1 MKVYFLYDKE
11 QDRELFNRAKIEI
24 LIINGDIPKASEE
37 YISLGDEE
45 HFEEMLKASNE
56 ESFCMYTLYKIVH
69 FLEIIAGVKILRMAA
84 EFVKDEG
91 GFFWL
96 LNLSDVKHVSYQQNV
111 REELQIKN
119 VDKLLQEENNK
130 LSQELEVYYRNL
142 ERKEAVKLLNNIMK
156 QHYDAQ
162 KKKIGLDDYVES
174 YFNDDISDDLF
185 AKIHPDAPFKLSEL
199 LKTKS
204 RYDEI
209 REFILK
215 NTGRLQSERHIRE
228 GALVVSKPALRS
240 SQNLSLNQFR
250 GSLTSRQG
258 SKSIKN
264 DPMIQ
269 SIFNQGRN
277 LTRFSLGSQIM
288 RDVRAPSLEVDI
300 ESRSHQHLKLPIESI
315 SQIRRP
321 ENTRLGHFR
330 AVKYTNG
337 RKSFQVDNHTDY
349 IK

>member
-1 MKVYFLYDKE
+1 MYFLYDKE
-11 QDRELFNRAKIEI
+11 QHKDLFIRAKTEI

-45 HFEEMLKASNE
+45 YFEETLKASNE
-56 ESFCMYTLYKIVH
+56 ETFCMYTLYKIVH
-69 FLEIIAGVKILRMAA
+69 FLEIISAVKIQKMSA
-84 EFVKDEG
+84 EFVKDEA

-96 LNLSDVKHVSYQQNV
+96 LNLSDVRHVSYQQNI

-130 LSQELEVYYRNL
+130 LSQELEIYYRNL
-142 ERKEAVKLLNNIMK
+142 ERKEAIKLLNNIMK

-174 YFNDDISDDLF
+174 YFNDDISDELF

-215 NTGRLQSERHIRE
+215 NTRRLQSERHIRE
-228 GALVVSKPALRS
+228 GALVVAKPAFAQET
-240 SQNLSLNQFR
+240 SQLR
-250 GSLTSRQG
+250 GSETVRHG
-258 SKSIKN
+258 SKNVKT

-269 SIFNQGRN
+269 SIVNPGRSYGQSKIFKEP
-277 LTRFSLGSQIM
+277 RS
-288 RDVRAPSLEVDI
+288 PSIDI
-300 ESRSHQHLKLPIESI
+300 SNEPRSYQMFRQPA
-315 SQIRRP
+315 
-321 ENTRLGHFR
+321 ENTSSQSRRENKSLTHFR
-330 AVKYTNG
+330 AVKYFNG
-337 RKSFQVDNHTDY
+337 RKSFHPDNPTEY